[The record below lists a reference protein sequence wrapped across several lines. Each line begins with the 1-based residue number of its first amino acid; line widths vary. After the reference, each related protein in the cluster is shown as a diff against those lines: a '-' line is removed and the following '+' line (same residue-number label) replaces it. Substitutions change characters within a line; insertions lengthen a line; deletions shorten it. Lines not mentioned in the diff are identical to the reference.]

1 MILAGK
7 GAMVW
12 QLRNWKEGDPVAQA
26 EHASALGLD
35 WVSLKAIDG
44 MEERWRDGSLP
55 GRHNADLLPVAI
67 LALRSEGIEVALW
80 GWTYGGWYIWKKGK
94 RIFVPSKDIARKEG
108 LATVRLLQKHGIVG
122 FQVDAEK
129 EYRRAPDQGGRAQ
142 HYCLGLETDPRIH
155 SLCSYRF
162 PLTQQP
168 EFPVRPFATYMEH
181 FSPQVYWEGDNRL
194 WGGALQLEMSVR
206 EYRKIGGQKITPI
219 GPAYKGTGG
228 WRPTKAQILA
238 FLTRAHELKLEGAG
252 LFALDLAQ
260 PQELEALGEFQWSIP
275 AAAPILT
282 TPACLHCA
290 NPELHA

>member
-1 MILAGK
+1 
-7 GAMVW
+7 
-12 QLRNWKEGDPVAQA
+12 
-26 EHASALGLD
+26 
-35 WVSLKAIDG
+35 
-44 MEERWRDGSLP
+44 
-55 GRHNADLLPVAI
+55 
-67 LALRSEGIEVALW
+67 
-80 GWTYGGWYIWKKGK
+80 
-94 RIFVPSKDIARKEG
+94 
-108 LATVRLLQKHGIVG
+108 
-122 FQVDAEK
+122 
-129 EYRRAPDQGGRAQ
+129 
-142 HYCLGLETDPRIH
+142 
-155 SLCSYRF
+155 
-162 PLTQQP
+162 
-168 EFPVRPFATYMEH
+168 MEH